1 MQDELVTAKG
11 EARAATPARTLVP
24 RAAPRRKVF
33 RPVWL
38 DTGSGRHRAHIL
50 NLSAIGACVHARAV
64 HRVWSGVT
72 LQIGEQGIAGRITWA
87 DGERCGVKFAR
98 ALSPAELDALTD

>member
-1 MQDELVTAKG
+1 MQDGLVAAQG
-11 EARAATPARTLVP
+11 EPWAATPARVLVP

-33 RPVWL
+33 RPAWL
-38 DTGSGRHRAHIL
+38 ETGNDRHRAHIL

-72 LQIGEQGIAGRITWA
+72 LQIGEQALAARVTWA

-98 ALSPAELDALTD
+98 ALSPTELDALTG